1 MDRYGGLF
9 PRLDEAIA
17 EGLDE
22 VLRVSLTGPMRDED
36 GTIPHLCRSTA

>member
-17 EGLDE
+17 DGMDGLRE
-22 VLRVSLTGPMRDED
+22 QGRTENLEQL
-36 GTIPHLCRSTA
+36 A